1 MRKQCSRDVLPKS
14 TTQRSFRSISPRQ
27 HAQFLQYAA
36 SLDLNNPHPTAS
48 SGPSTNAQAEYD
60 HFYVTE
66 LGLLNKFYPERAVS
80 ITSRDPA
87 YITPKIKAMLRHKN
101 KLMRAGRVEAHASAL
116 SERIGK
122 EITWRCKKRL
132 GKINGKMD
140 AKDMWAAVRQLTGR
154 QQEAAIVDGITA
166 ESLND
171 HYTAIST
178 DHAYVS
184 PRRKQLTTPMQ
195 SEHVLEC

>member
-1 MRKQCSRDVLPKS
+1 
-14 TTQRSFRSISPRQ
+14 
-27 HAQFLQYAA
+27 
-36 SLDLNNPHPTAS
+36 
-48 SGPSTNAQAEYD
+48 
-60 HFYVTE
+60 
-66 LGLLNKFYPERAVS
+66 
-80 ITSRDPA
+80 
-87 YITPKIKAMLRHKN
+87 MLRHKN
-101 KLMRAGRVEAHASAL
+101 KLMRAGRVEAVSAL

-132 GKINGKMD
+132 GKINGKTD

-154 QQEAAIVDGITA
+154 QQEAAIVDRITA

-184 PRRKQLTTPMQ
+184 PRRKQLTILLCSLNTSQNGKFLKCSTTCAQQPLVWMDCQPGFFDWELQ
-195 SEHVLEC
+195 SSPDKLLCSLTSQ